1 MTWMLPKKFDLDV
14 AEVLSKNQRVIDTAI
29 ACTRLFIVMSL
40 YTGRKSLSFLIDWMI
55 CLLVMTML
63 PRGVSGV
70 SIDLFVQE
78 LYVFV
83 QELHVFVQELHVFVQ
98 ELHVFVQEL
107 HVRLPCDDSF
117 AAHIPLISRISANK
131 YSNTATR

>member
-98 ELHVFVQEL
+98 ELHV
-107 HVRLPCDDSF
+107 RLPCDDSF

>member
-1 MTWMLPKKFDLDV
+1 MAWMLPKKFDLDV

-29 ACTRLFIVMSL
+29 ACTRLFIIMSL

-98 ELHVFVQEL
+98 ERY
-107 HVRLPCDDSF
+107 VRLPCDDSF